1 MINIFLN
8 GDKLRSTF
16 TLVIGACLN
25 LEITLPSKIK
35 PFKISHICSNSYLLY
50 ERAK

>member
-16 TLVIGACLN
+16 TLVIGACLKFRN
-25 LEITLPSKIK
+25 NIAIQNKT
-35 PFKISHICSNSYLLY
+35 F
-50 ERAK
+50 